1 MADSSFPVALGDVGG
16 STKNTLLL
24 GRWDLVVPVERD
36 MDDDP
41 LVDDEVVLKDP
52 DGTVVRQLLSS
63 DEDVSEDPDSGM
75 LLYCFRDL
83 PFGVYS
89 VAVVVGAQEHPV
101 IAQVV
106 VRAKGVFI
114 GETQLPENATLAKL
128 ARGQEPVE
136 DSEVGGATADQFPPC
151 G

>member
-1 MADSSFPVALGDVGG
+1 MADGPFQVALGDVGS

-24 GRWDLVVPVERD
+24 DRWDLVVPVERD
-36 MDDDP
+36 LDDDP
-41 LVDDEVVLKDP
+41 LVDDEVVLKDL
-52 DGTVVRQLLSS
+52 DGQVVRRLLAS
-63 DEDVSEDPDSGM
+63 DDDVSEDPDSGM

-114 GETQLPENATLAKL
+114 GETKLSESSAL
-128 ARGQEPVE
+128 ARLARAQEPADDAE
-136 DSEVGGATADQFPPC
+136 ADGATAGEFPRC